1 MWYAIALYLFL
12 FVLCV
17 IAVVVTVW
25 LVPMVPLSLLS
36 KVIIKVTLALLAFRF
51 GIWLLGRKNL

>member
-25 LVPMVPLSLLS
+25 LVPMVPLSLMS

>member
-25 LVPMVPLSLLS
+25 LVPMVPLSLMS

-51 GIWLLGRKNL
+51 GIWLLGRKKL

>member
-12 FVLCV
+12 FLLCV

-25 LVPMVPLSLLS
+25 LVPMVPLSLMS

>member
-1 MWYAIALYLFL
+1 MWYAIAPYLFL

-25 LVPMVPLSLLS
+25 LAPMVALSLMS
-36 KVIIKVTLALLAFRF
+36 NVIIKVTLALLAFRF